1 MFKRLLAVLLL
12 AALAFPAGAA
22 DLKKIRITQAVASF
36 AFLPIDYAKAAGY
49 FAEEGLDVEQIA
61 TRGGGPDLTA
71 LISGDVEFNA
81 AAGTYQ
87 IGAIKAGR
95 DVINVYNYYS
105 RNIISVVLS
114 TDAAAKTGVA
124 PDAPIEQRAAAL
136 KGLTIG
142 MTRPGSLTDRQVR
155 HLMRLGGL
163 GDDDVEVVAIGG
175 PPNLIATLERGQIDG
190 FAISIPHYMVPVARG
205 NAVMWVDNPAGDDPS
220 VDPFLM
226 ESILTTS
233 SYAAANPDIVK
244 AMIRAVRRASEDI
257 ATKPATEIRDKI
269 REVFK
274 KVPDDLML
282 KGIEA
287 CAMAVNRSGKVS
299 KAMTENTLRLFGNL
313 LEVRSSKAGGGKL
326 GLCHL
331 ENPGSGVDGT
341 QHDATQAVIAAGVR
355 RWK

>member
-1 MFKRLLAVLLL
+1 MTRMLIAALTFVAL
-12 AALAFPAGAA
+12 AASAQAQ
-22 DLKKIRITQAVASF
+22 DLKKVRITQAVASF

-49 FAEEGLDVEQIA
+49 FAEEGLEVQQIA

-95 DVINVYNYYS
+95 DVINVYNFYS

-114 TDAAAKTGVA
+114 NDAAKTGVA
-124 PDAPIEQRAAAL
+124 AGAPIEARAAAL
-136 KGLTIG
+136 KGLKIG

-155 HLMRLGGL
+155 HLMRVGGL
-163 GDDDVEVVAIGG
+163 GENDVEVVAIGG
-175 PPNLIATLERGQIDG
+175 PPNLIAALERGQIDG

-226 ESILTTS
+226 ESILTTE
-233 SYAAANPDIVK
+233 SYAADNPDVVK
-244 AMIRAVRRASEDI
+244 GMIRAIRRAAEDI
-257 ATKPATEIRDKI
+257 ATKPATEIRDMV
-269 REVFK
+269 RAALK
-274 KVPDDLML
+274 KVPDELML

-287 CAMAVNRSGKVS
+287 CAMAVNRSGKVT
-299 KAMTENTLRLFGNL
+299 KPMTENTLRLFGKT
-313 LEVRSSKAGGGKL
+313 EVTADQL
-326 GLCHL
+326 Y
-331 ENPGSGVDGT
+331 T
-341 QHDATQAVIAAGVR
+341 TFTDAYF
-355 RWK
+355 

>member
-1 MFKRLLAVLLL
+1 MTRFIVALVALIAV
-12 AALAFPAGAA
+12 AVSAEAQ

-49 FAEEGLDVEQIA
+49 FAEEGLEVEQIA

-95 DVINVYNYYS
+95 DVINVYNFYS

-114 TDAAAKTGVA
+114 TEAAGKTGVA
-124 PDAPIEQRAAAL
+124 ADAAIEARAAAL
-136 KGLTIG
+136 KGLKIG

-155 HLMRLGGL
+155 HLMRVGGL
-163 GDDDVEVVAIGG
+163 GEGDVEVVAIGG
-175 PPNLIATLERGQIDG
+175 PPNLIAALERGQIDG

-205 NAVMWVDNPAGDDPS
+205 NAVMWVDNPAGDDPT

-226 ESILTTS
+226 ESILTTE
-233 SYAAANPDIVK
+233 SYAAANPDAVK
-244 AMIRAVRRASEDI
+244 GMVRAIRRAAEDI
-257 ATKPATEIRDKI
+257 ATKPATEIRDK
-269 REVFK
+269 VKAAFK

-287 CAMAVNRSGKVS
+287 CAMAVNRSSKVS
-299 KAMTENTLRLFGNL
+299 RAMTENTLRLFGKS
-313 LEVRSSKAGGGKL
+313 EVTADQL
-326 GLCHL
+326 YA
-331 ENPGSGVDGT
+331 T
-341 QHDATQAVIAAGVR
+341 FTDAYF
-355 RWK
+355 